1 MLSFEPLSLRDK
13 SRGVTHG
20 ETLLKQKIYQ
30 KHAEQAIALFTRWSR
45 LGVKVF
51 KRVFIGILMFAFD
64 NKYSMFNSSV

>member
-51 KRVFIGILMFAFD
+51 KRKSL
-64 NKYSMFNSSV
+64 

>member
-1 MLSFEPLSLRDK
+1 MIVSIKDRIIFEYFNAKISFEPLSLPDK

-20 ETLLKQKIYQ
+20 EALLKQKIYQ

-51 KRVFIGILMFAFD
+51 KRKSL
-64 NKYSMFNSSV
+64 